1 MNLNRKNIQK
11 IMFLIAFTLILAMCL
26 FNIGTVM
33 KYVNI
38 FLSVLTP
45 FFIGAAI
52 AFVVNIPM
60 RGIENKFFGN
70 PKIKRFKFTQK
81 IARPFSL
88 LLALIFII
96 GIIAVVV
103 GVVIPDLYKTIVSL
117 SKNITDFL
125 PKLLDFV
132 RTYINND
139 AVESYIKDLQHMDW
153 LNMLNDVMGVFTVG
167 AGNVINTTLDVVSVF
182 MSATYNILIA
192 FVFCIY
198 ILLQKEY
205 IFRIIRKILKAFASK
220 RVYTEIIRVAK
231 LTNNTFSSYVSGQCL
246 DAFILGVI
254 FFVVLMIAGMPYPL
268 LISVLVGFTAL
279 IPIIGAFIGCIISML
294 LIFMVNPTLS
304 IIFLIIFLIIQQIDG
319 NLIYPRVVGGSV
331 GLSPIWVL
339 VAVIIGGNLFG
350 IIGMI
355 LFIPLLSVIY
365 RLFSE
370 YVEFRISKKTDF
382 D

>member
-1 MNLNRKNIQK
+1 
-11 IMFLIAFTLILAMCL
+11 MFLIAFTLILAMCL
-26 FNIGTVM
+26 FNIATVM

-60 RGIENKFFGN
+60 SGIENKFFGN
-70 PKIKRFKFTQK
+70 PKIKKFKLTQK

-88 LLALIFII
+88 VLSLVFII
-96 GIIAVVV
+96 GIIALVV
-103 GVVIPDLYKTIVSL
+103 GVVIPDLYTTIVSL

-132 RTYINND
+132 RKYIDND

-167 AGNVINTTLDVVSVF
+167 AGNVINTTLDIVSVF

-205 IFRIIRKILKAFASK
+205 LFRIIRKILKAFASK
-220 RVYTEIIRVAK
+220 KVYTELIRIAK

-279 IPIIGAFIGCIISML
+279 IPIIGAFIGCIISMF

-304 IIFLIIFLIIQQIDG
+304 IIFLIIFLIIQQIDS

-350 IIGMI
+350 ILGMI

-370 YVEFRISKKTDF
+370 YVEFRISKKADF
-382 D
+382 E

>member
-1 MNLNRKNIQK
+1 
-11 IMFLIAFTLILAMCL
+11 
-26 FNIGTVM
+26 
-33 KYVNI
+33 
-38 FLSVLTP
+38 
-45 FFIGAAI
+45 
-52 AFVVNIPM
+52 
-60 RGIENKFFGN
+60 
-70 PKIKRFKFTQK
+70 
-81 IARPFSL
+81 
-88 LLALIFII
+88 
-96 GIIAVVV
+96 
-103 GVVIPDLYKTIVSL
+103 
-117 SKNITDFL
+117 
-125 PKLLDFV
+125 
-132 RTYINND
+132 
-139 AVESYIKDLQHMDW
+139 MDW

-167 AGNVINTTLDVVSVF
+167 AGNVINTTLDIVSVF

-205 IFRIIRKILKAFASK
+205 LFRIIRKILKAFASK
-220 RVYTEIIRVAK
+220 KVYTELIRIAK

-279 IPIIGAFIGCIISML
+279 IPIIGAFIGCIISMF

-304 IIFLIIFLIIQQIDG
+304 IIFLIIFLIIQQIDS

-350 IIGMI
+350 ILGMI

-370 YVEFRISKKTDF
+370 YVEFRISKKADF
-382 D
+382 E